1 VAEATTQFQERG
13 IPATVSLV
21 EDLGRESGF
30 KVVRRT
36 LREQYHLRAES
47 IRPKEEW
54 LVNQLVAQVE
64 DLQRQV
70 EDLQRQMDAR
80 QPPVEPGVGA
90 GQGRPHTPSEI
101 QNLCQELGIPAAQA
115 SEKPLP
121 WGYRVQQVLLG
132 QWENLEDE
140 TIRCPHCGSG
150 QVGRKSAQ
158 PRIKR
163 YLDAQ
168 GQEQEIEGYRYYCR
182 NPVCP
187 HQTFTNLPA
196 DLLPYSRHRA
206 AMRAVAVQVYAYGQ
220 ERYRSITQA
229 LGVSQATGYRWIT
242 AGGTALLPIGQLF
255 GVVRSSGVIGV
266 DEKWVKVP
274 KNNKPAGKHRHWM
287 YVYMAVDVWTYD
299 LLHIAIFPHGGKDS
313 ARAFLSAVRA
323 KGYRPQVIVTDLS
336 QDYGDPIA
344 QVFPHAE
351 HHLCVFHALKTWHK
365 TFREVYGKDYQDTQ
379 PVAATLQKDIDQIFR
394 AKTKRTAERRYD
406 KVLAQREQTV
416 ASHPGMASVFD
427 SLERHWP
434 KLVNAIERPRIPLTN
449 NATELVNRRFDQH
462 DQNFC
467 GFQSIETAEKYLAVF
482 ERTYRLTPFTQ
493 DAQKRVRG
501 KCPLALAGYDVAKI
515 PLVAYFQDHPPPGF
529 GDDSAG
535 KEVVPTM

>member
-1 VAEATTQFQERG
+1 
-13 IPATVSLV
+13 
-21 EDLGRESGF
+21 
-30 KVVRRT
+30 
-36 LREQYHLRAES
+36 
-47 IRPKEEW
+47 
-54 LVNQLVAQVE
+54 
-64 DLQRQV
+64 
-70 EDLQRQMDAR
+70 M
-80 QPPVEPGVGA
+80 
-90 GQGRPHTPSEI
+90 
-101 QNLCQELGIPAAQA
+101 
-115 SEKPLP
+115 
-121 WGYRVQQVLLG
+121 
-132 QWENLEDE
+132 
-140 TIRCPHCGSG
+140 
-150 QVGRKSAQ
+150 
-158 PRIKR
+158 KR

-168 GQEQEIEGYRYYCR
+168 GQEQEIEVYRSYCR

-266 DEKWVKVP
+266 DEKWVKGP

-313 ARAFLSAVRA
+313 ARTFLSAVRA

-394 AKTKRTAERRYD
+394 AKTKRTAERRYA

-462 DQNFC
+462 YQNFC

-501 KCPLALAGYDVAKI
+501 KCPLVLAGYDVAKI